1 VGARQPG
8 ERRGPRGLTDARQA
22 AVLAALAGVAVLGWV
37 TAGDRMAGMDEG
49 PGTDV
54 GPLASY
60 VSLWV
65 VMIGAMMIPSAAPMV
80 VVHSAVRRRRRSLG
94 RGAGRGGSALFVGG
108 YVSAWTAFGLV
119 AYGLF
124 ELLRSLDVEALSWA
138 RDGRYAAAA
147 VIAAAAAYQL
157 SGLKDACLSKCR
169 DPIGFV
175 VASWRDGAAGAVRM
189 GAEQGA
195 WCAGCCWALMAVLF
209 ALGFMSIAWMAV
221 VAGLI
226 AAEKLL
232 PSGRLAARAV
242 ALVLLVLAVSVA
254 VAPATVPGLTIPGA

>member
-1 VGARQPG
+1 
-8 ERRGPRGLTDARQA
+8 
-22 AVLAALAGVAVLGWV
+22 
-37 TAGDRMAGMDEG
+37 
-49 PGTDV
+49 
-54 GPLASY
+54 
-60 VSLWV
+60 
-65 VMIGAMMIPSAAPMV
+65 MMIPSAAPMV

-209 ALGFMSIAWMAV
+209 ALGFMSI
-221 VAGLI
+221 
-226 AAEKLL
+226 
-232 PSGRLAARAV
+232 
-242 ALVLLVLAVSVA
+242 VLLVLAVSVA